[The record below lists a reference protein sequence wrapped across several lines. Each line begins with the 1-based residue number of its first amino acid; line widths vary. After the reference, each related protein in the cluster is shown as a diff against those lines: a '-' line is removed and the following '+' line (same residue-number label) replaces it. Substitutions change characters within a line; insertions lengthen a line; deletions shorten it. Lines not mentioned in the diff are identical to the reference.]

1 VFKNRKLSNTA
12 KLSVLNSAF
21 VPIITHGSSSSL
33 MSERVLSHIQT
44 AEIEIFASPRGK
56 RFSTKSTYIKFV
68 KPWTLS
74 HF

>member
-44 AEIEIFASPRGK
+44 AEIEFLRVHGVNVSRRSLHISN
-56 RFSTKSTYIKFV
+56 S
-68 KPWTLS
+68 
-74 HF
+74 